1 MKLANLHTLNK
12 DVSAI
17 YLFKGELG
25 TSTAIQILKD
35 GKLKEHITKTHALLL
50 CIVGKVHYEDETG
63 KLIELS
69 RSDYI
74 NIIPNVKHWLV
85 ASELSQLFLLK

>member
-35 GKLKEHITKTHALLL
+35 GKLKEHITKTHAL
-50 CIVGKVHYEDETG
+50 
-63 KLIELS
+63 
-69 RSDYI
+69 
-74 NIIPNVKHWLV
+74 
-85 ASELSQLFLLK
+85 